1 MPTKSHRRGFTLMEI
16 IVVLV
21 VVAILAAL
29 VAPNVFQHVDD
40 AKETAAKS
48 QIEMLGGALDTYRL
62 HSGHYPTT
70 AEGLAALWEPPAGT
84 SAASWRGP
92 YLRREPP
99 LDPWGNAYRYLSPGE
114 VNARSYDLVS
124 LGADGKPGGEGPDRD
139 ITSW

>member
-1 MPTKSHRRGFTLMEI
+1 MSHPPRRHGFTLMEI

-40 AKETAAKS
+40 ARETAAKS

-62 HSGHYPTT
+62 HSGQYPTT
-70 AEGLAALWEPPAGT
+70 AEGLAALWEPPPGI
-84 SAASWRGP
+84 AASRWRGP
-92 YLRREPP
+92 YLRRAIP
-99 LDPWGNAYRYLSPGE
+99 LDPWGHAYKYLSPGE
-114 VNARSYDLVS
+114 VNARGYDLLS
-124 LGADGKPGGEGPDRD
+124 FGADGEPGGEGADRD

>member
-1 MPTKSHRRGFTLMEI
+1 MEI

-40 AKETAAKS
+40 ARETAAKS

-62 HSGHYPTT
+62 HAGQYPTT
-70 AEGLAALWEPPAGT
+70 AEGLAALWEPPPG
-84 SAASWRGP
+84 AAATRWRGP
-92 YLRREPP
+92 YLRRAIP
-99 LDPWGNAYRYLSPGE
+99 LDPWGRAYKYLSPGE
-114 VNARSYDLVS
+114 VNARGYDLLS
-124 LGADGKPGGEGPDRD
+124 FGADGAPGGEGADRD